1 MAKKGLI
8 TKTKNTIVDV
18 AKSGLEK
25 TKPVAGAAL
34 GAAAAAATDVVLTG
48 IADALGGGKKK
59 VETATPT
66 AKETVKRTATRIV
79 EPARRKAA
87 LIKTKPV
94 ATKKAKAK
102 RRVKNKN
109 IKSKRRK
116 GR

>member
-94 ATKKAKAK
+94 ATK
-102 RRVKNKN
+102 RRVKKKN